1 MDLRQRCSKRVEPI
15 VLVLGIESTCDETS
29 VALVESG
36 TTILSNIIYSQT
48 EEHEPYGGVVPELAC
63 RKHLDVIIP
72 VLKQALHEA
81 GRSIEDIDLIAAA
94 KGPGLMGAL
103 LIGLNLAKALSLAL
117 EKPFIGVNHSEAHLY
132 AAMMPTPPKQFPCL
146 GVLLSGGHTAL
157 IHIEA
162 LRKYRLLGTT
172 VDDAI
177 GEAFDKVASL
187 LGYPYPGG
195 PFIENLAVEGDP
207 YKYSFNAG
215 QVKKNPLDFSFSGLK
230 TNVLYTVKGQ
240 HSKKAEPLTDQKKK
254 DVAASFQRAAFSDV
268 VNKTLLALDKEPYKA
283 LILGGGVTSSRTLK
297 KMFNEALPSF
307 EQFWPTKALAT
318 DNAAMIAGLAFHQI
332 QTQSD
337 SLHLKPSPRISN
349 LI

>member
-1 MDLRQRCSKRVEPI
+1 M
-15 VLVLGIESTCDETS
+15 LVLGIESTCDETA

-36 TTILSNIIYSQT
+36 KTILSNIIYSQS
-48 EEHEPYGGVVPELAC
+48 EEHEKYGGVVPELAS

-72 VLKQALHEA
+72 VLKEALEKA
-81 GRSIEDIDLIAAA
+81 NKTLDDIDLVAAA
-94 KGPGLMGAL
+94 RGPGLMGAL
-103 LIGLNLAKALSLAL
+103 LIGLNVAKSLSLAL
-117 EKPFIGVNHSEAHLY
+117 NKPFVGVNHSEAHLY
-132 AAMMPTPPKQFPCL
+132 ASMMPNAPEKFPCL

-157 IHIEA
+157 VHIDEK
-162 LRKYRLLGTT
+162 RRYRILGTT

-195 PFIENLAVEGDP
+195 PFVENLALDGDP

-230 TNVLYTVKGQ
+230 TNVLYTIKGQ
-240 HSKKAEPLTDQKKK
+240 NNNKARDPLSEQEKHDI
-254 DVAASFQRAAFSDV
+254 AASFQRAAFSDV
-268 VNKTLLALDKEPYKA
+268 VNKTLLALDKTPYNA

-297 KMFNEALPSF
+297 KMFSEALPDLP
-307 EQFWPTKALAT
+307 QFWPTKALAT
-318 DNAAMIAGLAFHQI
+318 DNAAMIAGLAFHQFKNEA
-332 QTQSD
+332 D
-337 SLHLKPSPRISN
+337 SLHLKASPRIPH